1 MRGVRGVGRP
11 ESGPAGGVGLA
22 LVTFYAQ
29 LLKAP
34 VSFGSGPDGR
44 GWRCAIVFG
53 G

>member
-1 MRGVRGVGRP
+1 VRGVGAP
-11 ESGPAGGVGLA
+11 GGTAGGVGLA

-34 VSFGSGPDGR
+34 VTFGSGPDGR
-44 GWRCAIVFG
+44 GWRCDVVFG

>member
-1 MRGVRGVGRP
+1 
-11 ESGPAGGVGLA
+11 VGLA